1 MKNEKEYKLNY
12 ISDLK
17 LIFTKKKFILSALN
31 LAFLALIGNKKIKYH
46 KDLLMWPDGIFGQ
59 KYLKVKKIPGF
70 ELISKIKIPS
80 KIKKIVVLGNLN
92 ITESNFLK
100 NKFNKKIEHKK
111 IKHGNIQAI
120 INDLSIKLSDKNLYI
135 ITLPT
140 PKQEQLAIHISKK
153 IKNFKIIC
161 IGGGLAIASGL
172 IEKSPKIISNL
183 NLEWA
188 WRLRTDTKRRILRL
202 FKTFAIF
209 IFYSLFSKDF
219 KFRFKKI

>member
-92 ITESNFLK
+92 TTESNFFK

-111 IKHGNIQAI
+111 IKHANIQAI